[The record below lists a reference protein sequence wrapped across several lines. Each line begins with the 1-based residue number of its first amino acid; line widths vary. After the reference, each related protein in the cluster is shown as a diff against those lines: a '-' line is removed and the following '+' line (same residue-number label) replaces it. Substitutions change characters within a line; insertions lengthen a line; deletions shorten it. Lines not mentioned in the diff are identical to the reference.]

1 MPTDRLLHY
10 VEHANKGVERNR
22 LLSQNIERVF
32 ALRQNASAAND
43 QHVFKTSNVARLR
56 GKTSDELL
64 AMKKFSLSQLKRYEQ
79 ALQTAVPIV
88 NERTR

>member
-1 MPTDRLLHY
+1 MRLLHY

-43 QHVFKTSNVARLR
+43 DVFKTSNVARLR

-64 AMKKFSLSQLKRYEQ
+64 AMKKFSLSQSKRYEQ
-79 ALQTAVPIV
+79 ALQTAMPIV